1 MSDTRCGYASLPLDV
16 TATTLAINALAN
28 AGEDVASLGSLDWI
42 LSCQHV
48 EPHPYT
54 GAEPGGWGWSDL
66 SGAVPDADDTPAVR
80 GSVVN
85 FGLPDTTGRTLTPPQ
100 LRELARSIERAIRRY
115 EPRIELDRRNAVRI
129 APSTEKRDEGKLR
142 LEIRGELKSEPA
154 PEWLCIATEID
165 IETGDCRVTETE
177 GDPDE

>member
-1 MSDTRCGYASLPLDV
+1 VSPRRDGADLYFPSLLDRLREGDGRAADWPQFKSLVLRDLAYLLNAHCPLDR
-16 TATTLAINALAN
+16 L
-28 AGEDVASLGSLDWI
+28 GETPDA
-42 LSCQHV
+42 
-48 EPHPYT
+48 
-54 GAEPGGWGWSDL
+54 
-66 SGAVPDADDTPAVR
+66 DADDTPAVR